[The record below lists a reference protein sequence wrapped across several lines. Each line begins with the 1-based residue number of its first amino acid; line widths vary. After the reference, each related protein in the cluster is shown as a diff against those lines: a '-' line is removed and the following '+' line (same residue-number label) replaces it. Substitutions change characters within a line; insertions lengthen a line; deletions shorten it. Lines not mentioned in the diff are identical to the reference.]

1 MAEETKMKEV
11 LKNLKNV
18 IDRRDKALEAGK
30 AFHPDTP
37 EDLKKA
43 IDTFFI
49 HCKNM
54 VEYDLDFIP
63 GEALADLCDVL
74 AKYPQYHH
82 IAKDLVYTLN
92 SDYNM
97 TV

>member
-1 MAEETKMKEV
+1 MAEEVKMKQV
-11 LKNLKNV
+11 LKNLKEV
-18 IDRRDKALEAGK
+18 VDRREKLQAEGK
-30 AFHPDTP
+30 SFHPDTP

-43 IDTFFI
+43 IDTFFV

-74 AKYPQYHH
+74 VKYPRYHH
-82 IAKDLVYTLN
+82 IAEDLVYTLN
-92 SDYNM
+92 TEYNM

>member
-1 MAEETKMKEV
+1 MAEEVKMKQV
-11 LKNLKNV
+11 LKNLKEV
-18 IDRRDKALEAGK
+18 VDRREKLHAEGK
-30 AFHPDTP
+30 SFHPDTP

-43 IDTFFI
+43 IDTFFV

-74 AKYPQYHH
+74 VKYPRYHH
-82 IAKDLVYTLN
+82 IAEDLVYTLN
-92 SDYNM
+92 TEYNM
-97 TV
+97 TG

>member
-1 MAEETKMKEV
+1 MAEEPKMKQV
-11 LKNLKNV
+11 LKNLKEV
-18 IDRRDKALEAGK
+18 VQRRDKALEEGK

-37 EDLKKA
+37 EDLKTA

-54 VEYDLDFIP
+54 IEYDLDFMP
-63 GEALADLCDVL
+63 GEALADLVEVL
-74 AKYPQYHH
+74 AKYPKYHH
-82 IAKDLVYTLN
+82 IAGDLVETLN
-92 SDYNM
+92 TEYNM

>member
-1 MAEETKMKEV
+1 MAEETKMKAILKDLKKV
-11 LKNLKNV
+11 L
-18 IDRRDKALEAGK
+18 DRREQLEQQGK
-30 AFHPDTP
+30 SFHPNTP

-54 VEYDLDFIP
+54 IEYDLDFMP
-63 GEALADLCDVL
+63 GEALADLVEVL
-74 AKYPQYHH
+74 AKYPKYHH
-82 IAKDLVYTLN
+82 IAGDLVETLN
-92 SDYNM
+92 TEYNM

>member
-1 MAEETKMKEV
+1 MAEEVKMKEI
-11 LKNLKNV
+11 LKNLKAV
-18 IDRRDKALEAGK
+18 VERRDKALEEGK

-37 EDLKKA
+37 EDLKNA

-54 VEYDLDFIP
+54 VEYDLDFMP

-74 AKYPQYHH
+74 AKYPKYHH
-82 IAKDLVYTLN
+82 IAEDLLHTLN
-92 SDYNM
+92 TEYDMSI
-97 TV
+97 